1 MIFIIGIVILAITQL
16 CGVVFLYRRGWKLPK
31 HGSPEAVPMYWLALG
46 YLSGSACVVASVG
59 ILLWR
64 YLP

>member
-16 CGVVFLYRRGWKLPK
+16 CGVVFLHRHGWQLPK
-31 HGSPEAVPMYWLALG
+31 HGSPEAVSMYWLALG
-46 YLSGSACVVASVG
+46 YLSGSACVVVSVG
-59 ILLWR
+59 MLLWR

>member
-1 MIFIIGIVILAITQL
+1 M
-16 CGVVFLYRRGWKLPK
+16 CGMVFLYRRGWTLPK

-46 YLSGSACVVASVG
+46 YLSGSACVVVSVG
-59 ILLWR
+59 MLLWR

>member
-16 CGVVFLYRRGWKLPK
+16 CGVVFLSRRGWKLPK
-31 HGSPEAVPMYWLALG
+31 NGSPEAVPMYWLALG
-46 YLSGSACVVASVG
+46 YLSGSACVIVSVCM
-59 ILLWR
+59 LLWR